1 MGPPPP
7 YAACGRLEPALR
19 EGAAAPQ
26 GQRWAGEAEPRFP
39 LLSFWGGE
47 EARSRPAEPSAE
59 ARNVVWGLG
68 FPSVKECSAGFAAL
82 LGIWLVFV
90 F

>member
-39 LLSFWGGE
+39 LLSFWGEE